1 MIDLHSHVLPGVDD
15 GAADLRE
22 AVAMCS
28 LAAADGCRAVVATP
42 HQRHAVWDNTD
53 ARALASV
60 HAEVSREVGPGL
72 SLHLG
77 GEIHIDS
84 ELLADLERLPES
96 GMLPLAGSRYLL
108 LEFDRDDA
116 APAPLD
122 LVHELVVSGWR
133 PILAHPEF
141 IPWLAEDWP
150 LLEELVARG
159 AHLQVTAMSV
169 TGDFGKAPQ
178 LFCVRLLEA
187 GLVDFVAS
195 DAHSS
200 AWRPPGLRRA
210 HDTIAA
216 RFGELL
222 ARRLTSDNPAAVL
235 ADQPLERF
243 RPEAG

>member
-1 MIDLHSHVLPGVDD
+1 MIDLHSHILPGVDD
-15 GAADLRE
+15 GAVNMRE

-28 LAAADGCRAVVATP
+28 LAAADGCRALVATP
-42 HQRHAVWDNTD
+42 HQRHAVWENTD
-53 ARALASV
+53 AAALASL
-60 HAEVSREVGPGL
+60 HAEVSREVGAGL
-72 SLHLG
+72 VLLLG

-108 LEFDRDDA
+108 LEFDREDA
-116 APAPLD
+116 APGPLD
-122 LVHELVVSGWR
+122 LVHELVVAGWR

-141 IPWLAEDWP
+141 IPWLVEDRV
-150 LLEELVARG
+150 LLDELVARG

-169 TGDFGKAPQ
+169 TGDFGKGPHLYCQ
-178 LFCVRLLEA
+178 RLLEE

-200 AWRPPGLRRA
+200 AWRPPGLKRA
-210 HDTIAA
+210 YDFIAG
-216 RFGELL
+216 RFGEPL
-222 ARRLTSDNPAAVL
+222 ARRLTCDNPAAVL

-243 RPEAG
+243 GAEAG